1 MRIFKNR
8 GDIYISKINK
18 KKSAETRFLIIALA
32 VIVTLTLI
40 FLLIF
45 GIKNDFSVKK
55 FFEPEDLKPIQTD
68 AYEDEEPLPQI
79 SGKTNY
85 IIIISK
91 NDTLLF
97 TELVQVDFDNTAYK
111 VGTLKA
117 DTVIDGVPLSKTFK
131 NSGTENVKN
140 AVETYLGLTFDYYIQ
155 MENDAFSELFDAM
168 GDFSYPIAS
177 EIKYKENESDISY
190 SLKVKAGE
198 QNIKGMQLVNMVRY
212 YLDHEN
218 NTSAAND
225 LLLNSLIRQMNQTN
239 LQKSEKL
246 FSQFSTNA
254 QSNISVRE
262 FSISGDKFSLL
273 CDERTAA
280 NAYSAIVRYDE
291 NNTIEKDSL
300 QKFKGYFVK

>member
-1 MRIFKNR
+1 MRLFKNR

-18 KKSAETRFLIIALA
+18 KKSAETKFLIIALA
-32 VIVTLTLI
+32 VIVFVTLI
-40 FLLIF
+40 FLLIM

-55 FFEPEDLKPIQTD
+55 FFEPEDLKPVQV
-68 AYEDEEPLPQI
+68 DETENLEPLPQI

-85 IIIISK
+85 IVIISK

-111 VGTLKA
+111 IGTLKA
-117 DTVIDGVPLSKTFK
+117 DTMIDGVSLSKTFK
-131 NSGTENVKN
+131 NSSAENVKA
-140 AVETYLGLTFDYYIQ
+140 AVETYLGISFDYYIQ
-155 MENDAFSELFDAM
+155 MESDDFAELFDAM
-168 GDFSYPIAS
+168 GDFSYPLAS
-177 EIKYKENESDISY
+177 EIKYKENESDVSY

-198 QNIKGMQLVNMVRY
+198 QNINGTQVVNMVRY

-225 LLLNSLIRQMNQTN
+225 LLLNSLIRQMNETN

-246 FSQFSTNA
+246 FSQFATTS

-262 FSISGDKFSLL
+262 FSVSGDKFALL
-273 CDERTAA
+273 CDERTSS
-280 NAYSAIVRYDE
+280 NAYSAIAQYE
-291 NNTIEKDSL
+291 ENTITSDSL